1 MKAGDLDL
9 KRDLHFPPPPG
20 GLVQFMGHRALI
32 MDALAMGLLRKELID
47 NLGMLSARNILT
59 RMGYAHGWATAD
71 NLDQEYPDLL
81 KDTDCGPALH
91 MLQGYVNV
99 AKCEITWEPSFRM
112 FNTWQESYEAEQ
124 HLLHMGISHEPV
136 CWSLTG
142 YVSGYCS
149 RMLGREVYCIERQ
162 CLAKGD
168 AICFNET
175 RTREAWGDEIE
186 PYLPFFKADTI
197 EAVLHEVREKLLRSE
212 NTMKARLHRQAEED
226 SLFGATGLKSKVM
239 RNTVD
244 LARRIAKVESSAVI
258 TGESGVGKEHIA
270 RIIHAESA
278 RAMNPFVAI
287 NCSAITETLLESEFF
302 GHVRGAFT
310 GANRDRMGLI
320 EAAKGGTLFLDEVAE
335 ISPGIQ
341 AKLLRVLQEK
351 EIRRV
356 GENVS
361 RPVNVRFLAATNRNL
376 AREVAEGRFR
386 EDLFYRLCIFELNVP
401 PLRERTEDILPLARA
416 FLETISRDTGKGI
429 IGFTPEVVDALMQY
443 EWPGN
448 VRQLRNTIE
457 HAAVLCEGKRIGIRD
472 LPAGVRSRLSAK
484 TPGDTIRSVH
494 EVEREQILS
503 AIRLLGGNKVEAAKR
518 LEISL
523 SSLYKKLKKY
533 GVRNDGSPSS

>member
-1 MKAGDLDL
+1 M
-9 KRDLHFPPPPG
+9 
-20 GLVQFMGHRALI
+20 QFMGHRTLLV
-32 MDALAMGLLRKELID
+32 DALAMGLLRKELID
-47 NLGMLSARNILT
+47 NLGTFSARNILT

-197 EAVLHEVREKLLRSE
+197 EAVLHDVRNRLVRSE
-212 NTMKARLHRQAEED
+212 NVLRSHLNRIED
-226 SLFGATGLKSKVM
+226 GDGFFGKTGLKSKSM
-239 RNTVD
+239 RKTLE
-244 LARRIAKVESSAVI
+244 LARQIARVESSVVI
-258 TGESGVGKEHIA
+258 TGESGVGKEYVA

-457 HAAVLCEGKRIGIRD
+457 HAVVLCEGNRIRMED
-472 LPAGVRSRLSAK
+472 LPVTVRTRMPAKPPSAVIR
-484 TPGDTIRSVH
+484 TI
-494 EVEREQILS
+494 EETEREQIVSTL
-503 AIRLLGGNKVEAAKR
+503 RLLGGNKAEAAKS
-518 LEISL
+518 LGISL
-523 SSLYKKLKKY
+523 SSLYQKLKKY
-533 GVRNDGSPSS
+533 NLRKDVLPQN

>member
-1 MKAGDLDL
+1 MKASELEL
-9 KRDLHFPPPPG
+9 KRLLHFPPRG
-20 GLVQFMGHRALI
+20 GSMQFMGHRTLLV
-32 MDALAMGLLRKELID
+32 DALAMGLLRKELIE
-47 NLGMLSARNILT
+47 NLGTFSARNILT

-99 AKCEITWEPSFRM
+99 ASCEITWEPSFRM
-112 FNTWQESYEAEQ
+112 FNHWQDTYEAEQ
-124 HLLHMGISHEPV
+124 HLLHLGISHEPV
-136 CWSLTG
+136 CWSLSG

-162 CLAKGD
+162 CIARGD
-168 AICFNET
+168 ALCVNET

-197 EAVLHEVREKLLRSE
+197 EAVLHDVRNRLVRSE
-212 NTMKARLHRQAEED
+212 QVLRAHHHRID
-226 SLFGATGLKSKVM
+226 DGNDFYGKTGLKSKSM
-239 RNTVD
+239 RKT
-244 LARRIAKVESSAVI
+244 LERARQIARVESSVVI
-258 TGESGVGKEHIA
+258 TGESGVGKEYVA
-270 RIIHAESA
+270 RTIHGESA
-278 RAMNPFVAI
+278 RAMKPFVAV

-302 GHVRGAFT
+302 GHVKGAFT
-310 GANRDRMGLI
+310 GANKDRMGLI

-386 EDLFYRLCIFELNVP
+386 EDLFYRLCIFELEVP
-401 PLRERTEDILPLARA
+401 PLRERAEDILPLART
-416 FLETISRDTGKGI
+416 FLESITKDTGKEI

-448 VRQLRNTIE
+448 VRQLRNTVE

-472 LPAGVRSRLSAK
+472 LPAGVRSRLSARA
-484 TPGDTIRSVH
+484 PGDTIRSVH

-533 GVRNDGSPSS
+533 GVKDDTAPSS